1 MRLLL
6 LTQYFPPEIG
16 AAQQRLAAIVKELVQ
31 LGHQVEIV
39 TAMPNHPTGSIFP
52 EYRGRLY
59 LFETWQGIPVH
70 RCWVYPSTG
79 AGLRRVLNFSSFAVT
94 SLIGLVRAKKPD
106 YIFVEYPP
114 LFLGIS
120 AYLGAVVLRS
130 PVIVNV
136 SDLWLDAA
144 VALGF
149 LRGRA
154 LISVMKSIERWIYC
168 QARCVNV
175 VTEGLRDTLIHKKG
189 VSEHKVLFLPNGV
202 NTELF
207 KAEPVDLEF
216 ARRLGLEGKR
226 IALYAGTHGYVHAVE
241 QILYAAKALTS
252 QPDIHFVLVGD
263 GSEKQ
268 RLRRLSS
275 RLGLRN
281 LSFFDPVPIEDMPK
295 FLSIA
300 SVGIVTQ
307 RGLPLFESVRSA
319 KMFPIMASA
328 KPVVLSGV
336 GEGARIVEE
345 AKAGIVVPPETPKAL
360 AEAIHTLAYN
370 TDLSKK
376 MGQNGRRYVKKHF
389 TWSLLVQEW
398 LAQLEN
404 TFPNKSRKSS
414 SLTSEVKA

>member
-16 AAQQRLAAIVKELVQ
+16 AAQQRLAAMVKELVR

-59 LFETWQGIPVH
+59 QFETWQGIPVH

-94 SLIGLVRAKKPD
+94 SLIGLARAKKPD

-114 LFLGIS
+114 PFLSIS
-120 AYLGAVVLRS
+120 AYLGAVGLRS

-144 VALGF
+144 VDLGL
-149 LRGRA
+149 LRSRS
-154 LISVMKSIERWIYC
+154 LMLVMKSIERWIYR
-168 QARCVNV
+168 QATYVNT
-175 VTEGLRDTLIHKKG
+175 VTEGLRNTLVRKKG
-189 VSEHKVLFLPNGV
+189 VPEHKLLFLPNGV
-202 NTELF
+202 DTELF
-207 KAEPVDLEF
+207 KPEAADLEF
-216 ARRLGLEGKR
+216 ARRLGLEGKHV
-226 IALYAGTHGYVHAVE
+226 ALYAGTHGYVHALEHV
-241 QILYAAKALTS
+241 LYAAKALTS

-268 RLRRLSS
+268 RLLRLSS

-281 LSFFDPVPIEDMPK
+281 LSFFDPVPIEKIPK

-300 SVGIVTQ
+300 SVGIVAQ
-307 RGLPLFESVRSA
+307 RGLPLFDSNRSA
-319 KMFPIMASA
+319 KLFPIMASA
-328 KPVVLSGV
+328 KPVVFSGV
-336 GEGARIVEE
+336 GEGAQLVEE
-345 AKAGIVVPPETPKAL
+345 AKAGLVVPPESPEAL
-360 AEAIHTLAYN
+360 AEAIHTLACN
-370 TDLSKK
+370 TELSKE
-376 MGQNGRRYVKKHF
+376 MGQNGRRYVKRHF

-398 LAQLEN
+398 LAQLGK
-404 TFPNKSRKSS
+404 TCPNKSRKSS
-414 SLTSEVKA
+414 NLTSEIKA